1 MRRVSRPAPAS
12 ALRSLPGATA
22 LLLAALLF
30 AGAAGADPLE
40 FESPA
45 EEERFGELTAEL
57 RCTVCQN
64 QSLADSDA
72 PLAQDLRNE
81 IHTMMRQGD
90 SDEDIKRF
98 LVDRYGDFVLY
109 RPPVRGNTL
118 LLWIAPLLLLTA
130 GAAVMAVTISRRRVM
145 LAEEALDQAL
155 EEADGARGGSRDD
168 GISPEPNE
176 AQKP

>member
-1 MRRVSRPAPAS
+1 MR
-12 ALRSLPGATA
+12 ALLVA
-22 LLLAALLF
+22 LLLTYGLAAQ
-30 AGAAGADPLE
+30 AAVDVFE
-40 FESPA
+40 FTSP
-45 EEERFGELTAEL
+45 EQETRYKRLIEEL

-81 IHTMMRQGD
+81 IHTMMQQGD

-118 LLWIAPLLLLTA
+118 LLWIAPLLLLTT

-145 LAEEALDQAL
+145 LAEEAL
-155 EEADGARGGSRDD
+155 EEARGLRGDGDDDGA
-168 GISPEPNE
+168 SPGPNE
-176 AQKP
+176 AQGP